1 MMHLIIWDAG
11 IITPKINSISTWHG
25 LTNAGKRIFILY
37 IGRQIYLIIY
47 GRTLDIFSPISGTF
61 LQGSQEPDP
70 PNSPYLAQE
79 QKNVN
84 ATQAEKALY

>member
-1 MMHLIIWDAG
+1 MG
-11 IITPKINSISTWHG
+11 G
-25 LTNAGKRIFILY
+25 
-37 IGRQIYLIIY
+37 
-47 GRTLDIFSPISGTF
+47 TLDIFSTISGTF

-70 PNSPYLAQE
+70 PNIPYLAQQ